1 MPPLI
6 TDHTYFQPLVEAS
19 PMPTAVYSGPD
30 MMVSVANQAMIN
42 LWGKDG
48 SVIGKTLREALPEL
62 EGQPFHALLAQV
74 YSTGEAYIAKEDRA
88 DLVVNGRLQSFY
100 FTFTYKPLKNAE
112 GRTEAIINTATDVT
126 ELVFSRA
133 RVRETEERMSFAL
146 QSAGMG
152 TWDLNLDTNEV
163 IWDERCKELY
173 GFSKNDVVGYQQ
185 VLKYMHPADVDR
197 VNRAVQH
204 ALTPASGGV
213 YDIKFRTIGAED
225 GQLRW
230 LHCKGKAY
238 FNANHQPYRFAG
250 TALDVTAEAGARRR
264 ELQLLSLVERN
275 ADHMSIADMEGNLL
289 YMNAAARLILGV
301 AEDEDAAIYSARD
314 FYTPQELQRVQQEVI
329 PKIDPKTGWQGVVY
343 LMNCKTKE
351 VIPCHVNYIL
361 IKDPQTGEVIGRG
374 ATARDLRP
382 ELKAKAELQRLATLI
397 DVSEDFC
404 NYCDINGNTIYLNGS
419 GSELIGLT
427 QKQYYYKQLY
437 EYHSESSNHLI
448 ANEVIPQLLETGKWS
463 GPLELV
469 HQVTGEIIP
478 IHKQMFMIREDITN
492 QPVAIAGIA
501 RDLRP
506 EQNARKALDTKNA
519 ELSAL
524 VTELAFM
531 TNSVPVIVWTST
543 PEGHIDYVNERWNQV
558 SAISIEDSLGD
569 RWVDVLHPDDRQNAR
584 DAWQHSVDTGLPF
597 QTEYRCLEKSG
608 NYRWYLVQA
617 LPLRGSEGHILKWYG
632 TNTDI
637 QEQKELARQKDNFL
651 GVASHELK
659 TPVTSLKAY
668 AQVMETLFIRSGDTR
683 NAAIVAKMDKQLNRL
698 TSLIGDLLDVTKI
711 NTGRLEFHS
720 SQYNFNQMLEEVVE
734 SVQLTTEKHDIQKQ
748 LKFYRQVQGDRE
760 RISQVITN
768 LLTNA
773 IKYSPDANRI
783 VIYTEDHGHELQLCV
798 QDFGIGISR
807 DKKDR
812 VFEQFYRVSGS
823 KEHTFPGLGLGLYIS
838 SEIVKRMGG
847 RIWVNSVEGK
857 GSTFCFAIPVEAQI
871 PA

>member
-1 MPPLI
+1 MSTQI
-6 TDHTYFQPLVEAS
+6 TDHTHFQPLVEAS
-19 PMPTAVYSGPD
+19 PMPTAIYSGAD
-30 MMVSVANQAMIN
+30 MIISVANEAMLN
-42 LWGKDG
+42 LWGKKA

-62 EGQPFHALLAQV
+62 DGQPFHDLLAQV
-74 YSTGEAYIAKEDRA
+74 YTTGEPYVAKEGRA
-88 DLVVNGRLQSFY
+88 DLVVDGRLQSFY

-112 GRTEAIINTATDVT
+112 GQTEAIINTAADVT
-126 ELVFSRA
+126 ELVLSRA
-133 RVRETEERMSFAL
+133 RIRETEERMSFAL

-152 TWDLNLDTNEV
+152 TWDLNLETNEV
-163 IWDERCKELY
+163 IWDDRCKELY
-173 GFSKNDVVGYQQ
+173 GFSKEDRVPYQQ
-185 VLKYMHPADVDR
+185 VLKYMHTADVER
-197 VNRAVQH
+197 VNRAVAY

-213 YDIKFRTIGAED
+213 YDIKFRTLGADD
-225 GQLRW
+225 GKIRW
-230 LHCKGKAY
+230 LHCKGNAY
-238 FNANHQPYRFAG
+238 FNADGQPYRFAG
-250 TALDVTAEAGARRR
+250 TALDVTSEAGARRR

-275 ADHMSIADMEGNLL
+275 ADHMSIADMEGNLI
-289 YMNAAARLILGV
+289 YMNAAARTILGV
-301 AEDEDAAIYSARD
+301 DEHEDVTHYTAQD
-314 FYTPQELQRVQQEVI
+314 FYQPQEFKRVQQGVI
-329 PKIDPKTGWQGVVY
+329 PQIDSEKGWQGVIH
-343 LMNCKTKE
+343 LMNRKTHD
-351 VIPCHVNYIL
+351 VIPCQVNYIL

-404 NYCDINGNTIYLNGS
+404 NYCDINGNTLYLNES
-419 GSELIGLT
+419 GRELIGLT
-427 QKQYYYKQLY
+427 EEQYYGKQLY
-437 EYHSESSNHLI
+437 EYHSDASNRLI
-448 ANEVIPQLLETGKWS
+448 ADELIPQLLKTGRWS

-478 IHKQMFMIREDITN
+478 IHKQMFMVREEITN
-492 QPVAIAGIA
+492 EPVAIAGIA

-506 EQNARKALDTKNA
+506 ELNARKALDVKNA

-524 VTELAFM
+524 VTEMAFM
-531 TNSVPVIVWTST
+531 ADSVPVIVWTST
-543 PEGHIDYVNERWNQV
+543 PDGHIDYVNERWNQL
-558 SAISIEDSLGD
+558 SAISIDNSLGTN
-569 RWVDVLHPDDRQNAR
+569 WTDVIHPDDRQNAW
-584 DAWQHSVDTGLPF
+584 DAWQHSITTGVPF

-617 LPLRGSEGHILKWYG
+617 LPLRDSEGRILKWYG

-659 TPVTSLKAY
+659 TPVTSIKAY
-668 AQVMETLFIRSGDTR
+668 AQVMETLFTRSGDTR

-711 NTGRLEFHS
+711 NTGRLEFHYS
-720 SQYNFNQMLEEVVE
+720 HYDFNQMLEEVVE
-734 SVQLTTEKHDIQKQ
+734 SVQLTTEKHAIQKQ
-748 LKFYRQVQGDRE
+748 FKFHRQMQGDRE

-783 VIYTEDHGHELQLCV
+783 VIYTEDHGHEVQLCV
-798 QDFGIGISR
+798 QDFGIGISQ

-847 RIWVNSVEGK
+847 KIWVNSVEGK
-857 GSTFCFAIPVEAQI
+857 GSTFCFAIPVEA
-871 PA
+871 PVA